1 MSDIQTTLI
10 QGKPNKQYRDRLFKA
25 IFGRDTE
32 QSKRWRLDLYNA
44 LNGTHYS
51 DPDALEVNTIEN
63 VIYMTM
69 KNDISFL
76 VDSQMT
82 LYEQQSTYN
91 PNMPLRGLFYFSQL
105 YQMYIEKNDK
115 NILISRLVKIPEPRF
130 VVFYNGTKRTQETFK
145 LRLSDAFERT
155 NTETVDSA
163 DISKDFEWTAT
174 VININ
179 PGHNSALQKNC
190 KPLYDYVCYV
200 GRVAE
205 NKKQGLSTQEAV
217 NNAVN
222 WAIREKLLD
231 GFFKVNKAEVTAMCL
246 TEYDEEAAQ
255 RAFREDGYLDG
266 KQDKAIED
274 ASSFYANGASVEL
287 IAKSLQMTVEQVE
300 EIVKDSIQEKAY
312 KQRHCMTWERQR
324 AYDYD
329 DGKEAGKQEKAVETA
344 KNFLNKGV
352 SPEII
357 AECTG
362 LSLEEVEK
370 FATEVSK

>member
-1 MSDIQTTLI
+1 MADTQTEII
-10 QGKPNKQYRDRLFKA
+10 QGSPNKHYRDRLFKA

-44 LNGTHYS
+44 LNDSNYT
-51 DPDALEVNTIEN
+51 DPNALEVNTIEN

-115 NILISRLVKIPEPRF
+115 NILSSRLVKIPEPRF
-130 VVFYNGTKRTQETFK
+130 VVFYNGTRKTQETFK
-145 LRLSDAFERT
+145 LHLSDAFERRCT
-155 NTETVDSA
+155 NAVDRE

-190 KPLYDYVCYV
+190 KSLYDYVRYV
-200 GRVAE
+200 GRIAE
-205 NKKQGLSTQEAV
+205 NKKQGLLTQEAV
-217 NNAVN
+217 DDAVN
-222 WAIREKLLD
+222 WAIKENMLG
-231 GFFKVNKAEVTAMCL
+231 GFFKINRAEVSTMCL
-246 TEYDEEAAQ
+246 TEYDEEATN

-266 KQDKAIED
+266 VED
-274 ASSFYANGASVEL
+274 
-287 IAKSLQMTVEQVE
+287 
-300 EIVKDSIQEKAY
+300 
-312 KQRHCMTWERQR
+312 
-324 AYDYD
+324 
-329 DGKEAGKQEKAVETA
+329 GKQEKAVEDA
-344 KNFLNKGV
+344 RNMLIENISLEIV
-352 SPEII
+352 SK
-357 AECTG
+357 CTG
-362 LSLEEVEK
+362 LPIETVQQLAEELTTAK
-370 FATEVSK
+370 A